1 MQKAVDINYRSTNII
16 SQLALSHDVFIF
28 GHSFGTIDI
37 EYFKPYFLHI
47 FNQDIVEDQNH
58 PSITIFTYNEASRIQ
73 ILKHIHDMGINRQRL
88 FNLCDFRIFRT
99 DGSDDIRI
107 EAFLKNRESERESS
121 KRILDMLPNHDYYE
135 D

>member
-1 MQKAVDINYRSTNII
+1 MNERIWIVGSIWNNAYWTIVSLNEELVLVKIH
-16 SQLALSHDVFIF
+16 LMLSLQV
-28 GHSFGTIDI
+28 
-37 EYFKPYFLHI
+37 I
-47 FNQDIVEDQNH
+47 FNQDIVEDQNY
-58 PSITIFTYNEASRIQ
+58 PSITIFTYNESSRLQ

-99 DGSDDIRI
+99 DGSDVIRI
-107 EAFLKNRESERESS
+107 EAFLKNRESERECS

>member
-1 MQKAVDINYRSTNII
+1 M
-16 SQLALSHDVFIF
+16 
-28 GHSFGTIDI
+28 
-37 EYFKPYFLHI
+37 
-47 FNQDIVEDQNH
+47 
-58 PSITIFTYNEASRIQ
+58 SITIFTYNEASRIQ

-107 EAFLKNRESERESS
+107 ENFLKNRESERESS